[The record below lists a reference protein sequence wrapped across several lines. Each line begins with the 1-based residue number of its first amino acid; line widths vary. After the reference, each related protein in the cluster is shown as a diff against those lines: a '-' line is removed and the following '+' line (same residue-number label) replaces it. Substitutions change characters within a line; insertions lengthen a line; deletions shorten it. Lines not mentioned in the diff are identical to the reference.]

1 MASPASVG
9 LAGVVAIATIDRV
22 SHGGKRCVG
31 GHGEGVVCASLC
43 ARWCPLVETSQKSV
57 MT

>member
-31 GHGEGVVCASLC
+31 GHGKGVVCASLC
-43 ARWCPLVETSQKSV
+43 ARWCP
-57 MT
+57 